1 MKKLFAQKKLVV
13 MLVSIAM
20 TMTGCATI
28 ISGST
33 QAVTIKSVPDSATLS
48 ITNKS
53 GEKIH
58 SGQTPAT
65 VNLKRGAGFFKAENY
80 AITLEK
86 AGYQPKTV
94 NVTGTVNGWYVAN
107 IVFGGLIGLLI
118 VDPATGAMYSLSPD
132 VVNTTLQQEGI
143 TTAKNGKERS
153 LTVMLVQ
160 DVPADLM
167 KNAKL
172 IGTI

>member
-1 MKKLFAQKKLVV
+1 MLKKLSIVTLAMAFALN
-13 MLVSIAM
+13 
-20 TMTGCATI
+20 GCATI

-33 QAVTIKSVPDSATLS
+33 QSLTIKSIPDTATLS

-65 VNLKRGAGFFKAENY
+65 VSLKRSAGFFKAENY
-80 AITLEK
+80 IITLEK
-86 AGYQPKTV
+86 AGYQSKTV

-107 IVFGGLIGLLI
+107 ILFGGLIGLLI

-132 VVNTTLQQEGI
+132 VVNATLQQEEI
-143 TTAKNGKERS
+143 TTANGKTRS

-172 IGTI
+172 IGKI

>member
-1 MKKLFAQKKLVV
+1 MFKKLSIVTLAMAFALN
-13 MLVSIAM
+13 
-20 TMTGCATI
+20 GCATI

-33 QAVTIKSVPDSATLS
+33 QSLTIKSVPDTATLS

-65 VNLKRGAGFFKAENY
+65 VSLKRSAGFFQAENY

-86 AGYQPKTV
+86 DGYQPKTI
-94 NVTGTVNGWYVAN
+94 NVKGTVNGWYVAN
-107 IVFGGLIGLLI
+107 IIFGGLIGLLI

-132 VVNTTLQQEGI
+132 VVNATLQQEGI
-143 TTAKNGKERS
+143 TTANDKTRS

-172 IGTI
+172 IGKI

>member
-1 MKKLFAQKKLVV
+1 MKKLFAKKQLA
-13 MLVSIAM
+13 IALM
-20 TMTGCATI
+20 TIATTMTGCATI

-48 ITNKS
+48 ISNKA

-65 VNLKRGAGFFKAENY
+65 VNLKRGAGFFKAESY
-80 AITLEK
+80 TITLEK

-94 NVTGTVNGWYVAN
+94 TVTGTVNGWYVAN
-107 IVFGGLIGLLI
+107 IIFGGLIGLLI

-132 VVNTTLQQEGI
+132 VVNATLQQEGI
-143 TTAKNGKERS
+143 TTATNGKSRS

-160 DVPADLM
+160 DVPAELM

>member
-1 MKKLFAQKKLVV
+1 MKKSFVQKKLTAA
-13 MLVSIAM
+13 LVAVAI

-33 QAVTIKSVPDSATLS
+33 QAITIKSVPESASLS
-48 ITNKS
+48 ISNKA

-65 VNLKRGAGFFKAENY
+65 VNLKRGAGFFKAEHY
-80 AITLEK
+80 TITLEK

-94 NVTGTVNGWYVAN
+94 TVTGTVNGWYVAN
-107 IVFGGLIGLLI
+107 IIFGGLIGLLI

-132 VVNTTLQQEGI
+132 MVNATLQQEGI
-143 TTAKNGKERS
+143 TTTANGKSRS

-160 DVPADLM
+160 DVPVELM

-172 IGTI
+172 IGSI